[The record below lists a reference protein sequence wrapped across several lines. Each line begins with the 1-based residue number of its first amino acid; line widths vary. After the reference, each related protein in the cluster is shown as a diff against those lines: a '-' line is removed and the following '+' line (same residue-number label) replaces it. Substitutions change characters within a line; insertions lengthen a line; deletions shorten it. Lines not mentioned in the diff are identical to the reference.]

1 MIIDTI
7 GTSYDS
13 LEELMERQNIIED
26 KIEKYIEEK
35 GIADRYESTI
45 TISKD
50 NRYYL
55 SVKLIQD

>member
-13 LEELMERQNIIED
+13 LEELMERQHIIED
-26 KIEKYIEEK
+26 KIEQYIIEK
-35 GIADRYESTI
+35 NIANRYESTI

-55 SVKLIQD
+55 SIKLIED